1 MGRSKPIPKNRE
13 GTTCPYSDSCFTC
26 PLPDCEIGMNDAQIV
41 NKLPDEKEGNRRLIL
56 GKGRNVKYER
66 NRAIKKR
73 EREAAERRGRHT
85 TNNK

>member
-1 MGRSKPIPKNRE
+1 MSKRNESTKSRN
-13 GTTCPYSDSCFTC
+13 GVKCPYSDSCFTC

-56 GKGRNVKYER
+56 GECKNAQYKKIK
-66 NRAIKKR
+66 AIRKR
-73 EREAAERRGRHT
+73 EKEVAERRGRHT

>member
-1 MGRSKPIPKNRE
+1 MSKSKTKSRQ
-13 GTTCPYSDSCFTC
+13 GTVCPYSPSCFTC
-26 PLPDCEIGMNDAQIV
+26 PLPDCTIGMNDAQIV

-56 GKGRNVKYER
+56 GEGRNVQYER

-73 EREAAERRGRHT
+73 EREVAERRGRHT